1 MRRDLAGGK
10 RPDGQHRTRIR
21 RRPDPADIHVRPTQ
35 DPLTGVAGL
44 VPFGT
49 FVKGLGV
56 DRALHAAFDRLKS
69 GLHMVYRV
77 GDVLRLLIDGLVV
90 GETRV
95 YPIEALAAD
104 ALFTRLAG
112 GMVPSV
118 DVLYDDLRRFDDGDR
133 ERLLGMVVEHGLAL
147 LKARSHKV
155 IHLDIDT
162 TVEPLFG
169 EQIEGA
175 RKGPNP
181 RYRGRVS
188 YHPIVARVAE
198 VNAVV
203 GARLR
208 PGDTGFGNDDVP
220 WLKGVIEAVRK
231 AVGPDVVI
239 VVRIDAAGDSVEVL
253 RAIDQLGCL
262 FVIKAR
268 MSPDLCRAVVLAP
281 ERLWRTV
288 DRDADRRPIRQVM
301 AVPDF
306 CRAVWAERAV
316 QYDVIAVRERDR
328 SGGRKLYL
336 WADEEW
342 TAHAFVTNA
351 LDWDEDEIAREY
363 APRAGIEPLIGE
375 FKHGYG
381 IGQVPTGDF
390 GANEVMFLLKLL
402 AYNLVQRFVRTLHP
416 SLRSWQ
422 IAWLR
427 RVLLR
432 VPGRLVRHAR
442 GTTLLVPFASRIAPL
457 RN

>member
-1 MRRDLAGGK
+1 LAGGK

-21 RRPDPADIHVRPTQ
+21 QRPDPADIPVRPTE

-44 VPFGT
+44 VPFGA

-56 DRALHAAFDRLKS
+56 DRALHAAFDPLKS
-69 GLHMVYRV
+69 GVHMVYRV

-118 DVLYDDLRRFDDGDR
+118 DVLYDDLRRFGDGDR
-133 ERLLGMVVEHGLAL
+133 RRLLRVVVDHGLAL
-147 LKARSHKV
+147 LKARSHKLV
-155 IHLDIDT
+155 HLDIDT

-188 YHPIVARVAE
+188 SHPLVARVAE

-203 GARLR
+203 GAQLR

-220 WLKGVIEAVRK
+220 WLQSVIEAVRE

-239 VVRIDAAGDSVEVL
+239 VVRIDAAGDAVEVL
-253 RAIDQLGCL
+253 RAIDRLGCL

-268 MSPDLCRAVVLAP
+268 MSADLCRAVVLAP
-281 ERLWRTV
+281 ERSWRTV
-288 DRDADRRPIRQVM
+288 DRDADCRPTRQVT
-301 AVPDF
+301 ALPDF
-306 CRAVWAERAV
+306 TRAVWAERAV
-316 QYDVIAVRERDR
+316 KYDVIAVRERDR
-328 SGGRKLYL
+328 TGGRKLYL

-342 TAHAFVTNA
+342 TAHAFVPNA
-351 LDWDEDEIAREY
+351 LDWDEDEIARE
-363 APRAGIEPLIGE
+363 
-375 FKHGYG
+375 
-381 IGQVPTGDF
+381 
-390 GANEVMFLLKLL
+390 
-402 AYNLVQRFVRTLHP
+402 
-416 SLRSWQ
+416 
-422 IAWLR
+422 
-427 RVLLR
+427 
-432 VPGRLVRHAR
+432 
-442 GTTLLVPFASRIAPL
+442 
-457 RN
+457 